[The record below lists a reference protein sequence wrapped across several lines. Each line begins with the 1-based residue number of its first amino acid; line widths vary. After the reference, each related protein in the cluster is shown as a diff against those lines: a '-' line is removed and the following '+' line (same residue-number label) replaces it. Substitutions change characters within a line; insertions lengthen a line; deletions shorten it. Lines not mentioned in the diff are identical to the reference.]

1 MPQPAQLLALGG
13 GVRGTSQDLGQ
24 AQAHV
29 ARAQAAGMQ
38 TLAQAQQ
45 LRLQVEQAGG
55 TGLAHDGGGH
65 DGDWGLAQGRGLG
78 GLGDLEAKVT
88 VRIAEAV

>member
-1 MPQPAQLLALGG
+1 MQ
-13 GVRGTSQDLGQ
+13 GTSRDLGQ

-38 TLAQAQQ
+38 ALAQAQQ
-45 LRLQVEQAGG
+45 LGLQVEQAGG

-65 DGDWGLAQGRGLG
+65 DGDRGLAQGRGWGSSATWKPRSQSASRRQFNPPFWLCTP
-78 GLGDLEAKVT
+78 V
-88 VRIAEAV
+88 